1 MIGRRP
7 LQSPRAAKVKVNGA
21 AGTRFQICN
30 SQAGVSPKS
39 HWIEKA
45 LLGRF
50 FETAGDELEF
60 KGGKVLPAEVEEL
73 IGSLRRQI
81 AALQAEVAD
90 LRRQLGQDSSN
101 SSRPP
106 SSDGLKKKPRIPGS
120 LRGRSGKASGGQKG
134 HKGDTLRQVADPD
147 CVIEHTACACGHCGL
162 ALDPK
167 SAVRI
172 EKRQVF
178 DLAERP
184 LMVTEHQASIYR
196 CENCRGVTKAA
207 FPDGVVRPTQY
218 GQRLRAATVY
228 LKVQQLLPEDRTA
241 QALSDLFGAPLICPA
256 SVVAWVGKKAQEL
269 RRVYALI
276 GERVAEAKVRHL
288 DETGFRIAGMLQ
300 WLHTTSS
307 LAFTFYRADEKRGA
321 IPVDLQ
327 GGVVVHDHFLPYRR
341 LDAVDHAFCNAH
353 ILRELNSLIELDH
366 EPWAEHMRDT
376 LLAANLAVDKARK
389 AGACA
394 LPPDDLKAFVE
405 RYWAATRL
413 GLAFHR
419 QLPKLETKAN
429 ARGRTRRRPG
439 HNLLQRLKTFQTE
452 TLRFLT
458 DFDVP
463 STNNLAEQ
471 DLRMMKVKMKISGS
485 FRTLEGAQIF
495 ATDRSVVSTAR
506 KHGCN
511 IFRTLAAHPDQIML
525 ACAP

>member
-1 MIGRRP
+1 M
-7 LQSPRAAKVKVNGA
+7 
-21 AGTRFQICN
+21 
-30 SQAGVSPKS
+30 
-39 HWIEKA
+39 
-45 LLGRF
+45 
-50 FETAGDELEF
+50 
-60 KGGKVLPAEVEEL
+60 VLPAEVEDL
-73 IGSLRRQI
+73 IASLRRQI

-101 SSRPP
+101 SSKPP

-147 CVIEHTACACGHCGL
+147 YVIEHTACACGHCGL

-184 LMVTEHQASIYR
+184 LAVTEHQAAVYR
-196 CENCRGVTKAA
+196 CARCRGETKAA
-207 FPDGVVRPTQY
+207 FPDGVVSLTQY
-218 GQRLRAATVY
+218 GERLRAAAVY
-228 LKVQQLLPEDRTA
+228 LNVQQLLPEDRAA
-241 QALSDLFGAPLICPA
+241 QALSDLFDAPLICSA
-256 SVVAWVGKKAQEL
+256 SIVAWVGKKAQAL
-269 RRVYALI
+269 RRVYERI

-288 DETGFRIAGMLQ
+288 DETGFRIAGKLQ

-307 LAFTFYRADEKRGA
+307 LAFTFYRAVEKRGA
-321 IPVDLQ
+321 IPEDLH
-327 GGVVVHDHFLPYRR
+327 GGIVVHDHFLPYRR
-341 LDAVDHAFCNAH
+341 LDTVDHAFCNAH
-353 ILRELNSLIELDH
+353 ILRELNSLIEFDH
-366 EPWAEHMRDT
+366 EVWAELMRDM
-376 LLAANLAVDKARK
+376 LLAANLAVNKARE
-389 AGACA
+389 AGAAA
-394 LPPDDLKAFVE
+394 LAPAELKAFLE
-405 RYWAATRL
+405 RYWAAVRL

-419 QLPKLETKAN
+419 DLPKLATKA
-429 ARGRTRRRPG
+429 ARGRVKHRPG

-463 STNNLAEQ
+463 FTNNLAEQ

-495 ATDRSVVSTAR
+495 ATVRSIVSTAR

-511 IFRTLAAHPDQIML
+511 ILRTLAAHPNHIIL
-525 ACAP
+525 AFAP